1 MAAGGTRRNHE
12 DACAR
17 PGRGAGTG
25 VIAAIT
31 SWPPLRWVGVRSYG
45 IYLWHWPVIALGAA
59 LAGSGA
65 AASPSPWLWLAEA
78 GVTVAL
84 AAASWRFIETPI
96 LRDGLRATVRRW
108 RQALA
113 EAARRPARSLGRA
126 VPVTVAATA
135 AIIVLVAVYGVA
147 RPPAPAA
154 PGGLLRQVANGQRVS
169 AASQAARV
177 VLAATR
183 AALSAGPPSSC

>member
-1 MAAGGTRRNHE
+1 M
-12 DACAR
+12 
-17 PGRGAGTG
+17 
-25 VIAAIT
+25 
-31 SWPPLRWVGVRSYG
+31 
-45 IYLWHWPVIALGAA
+45 
-59 LAGSGA
+59 
-65 AASPSPWLWLAEA
+65 
-78 GVTVAL
+78 
-84 AAASWRFIETPI
+84 
-96 LRDGLRATVRRW
+96 
-108 RQALA
+108 
-113 EAARRPARSLGRA
+113 
-126 VPVTVAATA
+126 AATA